1 MLAKLFGTDGI
12 RGVANLDLTPE
23 LALKIGRAAALV
35 LAKERNDKRP
45 QVLIGRDTRASGQML
60 EGALIAGL
68 NSAGV
73 DVLLAGVIPT
83 PGVAFLTRKLQLLA
97 GGVISASHNPIE
109 DNGIKFFDGRGLKPP
124 DDKEEEIEKLIER
137 DDFPRPVA
145 GEVGRV
151 YSLDNAVEL
160 YVDFLVDSVHEDLSG
175 LRVVLDCAHGAAYQV
190 APMVLERLGAEVIVL
205 NNRPSG
211 VNINVDCGSTHPDL
225 VRRVVLQEGA
235 DVGLSHD
242 GDADRVIACD
252 ELGNIVD
259 GDHILAMCGL
269 DLLHRGRLPGKAI
282 AATVYS
288 NLALRDL
295 FAKAGGSVV
304 ITKAGDRHVLEAM
317 QANGLILGGEQS
329 GHIIFLE
336 QNTTGDGI
344 LTALNVLALMKRQ
357 QAPLSELARV
367 MQPYPQI
374 LVNVRVKNKEA
385 FQGNVAIAE
394 RIREAEERLGPSG
407 RLLVRP
413 SGTEPVIRVMGEGPE
428 EELVKDVVE
437 DLASYI
443 GGALN

>member
-1 MLAKLFGTDGI
+1 LAKLFGTDGI
-12 RGVANLDLTPE
+12 RGVANVHLTPE

-35 LAKERNDKRP
+35 LTKEGNDKRP

-83 PGVAFLTRKLQLLA
+83 PGVAYLTRKLQLLA
-97 GGVISASHNPIE
+97 GVVISASHNPIE
-109 DNGIKFFDGRGLKPP
+109 DNGIKFFDGQGLKPP
-124 DDKEEEIEKLIER
+124 DEKEAEIEKLIEG

-160 YVDFLVDSVHEDLSG
+160 YVDFLAGCTDEDLSG

-190 APMVLERLGAEVIVL
+190 APMVLQRLGAEVIVL
-205 NNRPSG
+205 NNRPNG

-225 VRRVVLQEGA
+225 VRRAVLREGA

-242 GDADRVIACD
+242 GDADRVIAVD

-295 FAKAGGSVV
+295 FARAGGSVV

-317 QANGLILGGEQS
+317 QAHGLILGGEQS
-329 GHIIFLE
+329 GHIIFRE

-344 LTALNVLALMKRQ
+344 LTALNILALMKRKG
-357 QAPLSELARV
+357 APLSELAKV

-385 FQGNVAIAE
+385 FQGNGAIAD
-394 RIREAEERLGPSG
+394 RIKEAEEKLGPSG

-428 EELVKDVVE
+428 EELVKGVVE
-437 DLASYI
+437 DLASFI
-443 GGALN
+443 GSKLN